1 MASLA
6 TAMLAC
12 WLSGQSETNQPT
24 NQHLTHLLHVKK
36 VFFFN
41 VTNVL
46 QVLQDTVGCFCQ
58 LPHSHKRLAF
68 SVYMQQD
75 KHLLLALEELQSW
88 QHRRQAM

>member
-1 MASLA
+1 
-6 TAMLAC
+6 ML
-12 WLSGQSETNQPT
+12 QM
-24 NQHLTHLLHVKK
+24 
-36 VFFFN
+36 FFFN

-75 KHLLLALEELQSW
+75 KHLLLALEELQS
-88 QHRRQAM
+88 